1 MNWIGWIIQ
10 WLSPEWISAFEQ
22 IDPYI
27 SKPLVAGMLEPNPA
41 SKQAPS
47 EQLNELSELF
57 NDSFQNESV

>member
-1 MNWIGWIIQ
+1 MIQ
-10 WLSPEWISAFEQ
+10 WLAPEWISAFEQ

-27 SKPLVAGMLEPNPA
+27 SKPLVAGTLEPNPA
-41 SKQAPS
+41 PKPDPS